1 MIYLLTLVFKTRN
14 KPYTTTLWCIC
25 EKKIKMKN
33 TLKLSFAIIL
43 ILLINGCGKN
53 EKKEQEPKE
62 TVVVQREFGKWKT
75 KNDSLVVELNT
86 KKFNNWNDLVERVG
100 KIVCNDSIPKITL
113 RTNNE
118 IRTIYF
124 HNPCWED
131 DSYKIIKSKNVF
143 EIHNDTIFKHEKGTF
158 PLDSLKSVL
167 KMDINNN
174 GINPMLS
181 ENSKK
186 LVISISYDK
195 KNEFNK
201 LLENLDKLTEQ
212 YYEITNKTDMKIWLT
227 DKDLLKS
234 LSPFKR

>member
-1 MIYLLTLVFKTRN
+1 
-14 KPYTTTLWCIC
+14 
-25 EKKIKMKN
+25 MKN
-33 TLKLSFAIIL
+33 TLKISFALIL
-43 ILLINGCGKN
+43 ILLSNGCGKV
-53 EKKEQEPKE
+53 EKKEQEPIEKE
-62 TVVVQREFGKWKT
+62 IAIVQREFGKWKT
-75 KNDSLVVELNT
+75 KNDSLGVELNT
-86 KKFNNWNDLVERVG
+86 KKFNNWNDLVERAG

-131 DSYKIIKSKNVF
+131 DSYKIIKSKNVI
-143 EIHNDTIFKHEKGTF
+143 EIHNDTIFKHKKGTF

-174 GINPMLS
+174 GINPILS
-181 ENSKK
+181 ENLKK

-201 LLENLDKLTEQ
+201 LLANLNELTEQ
-212 YYEITNKTDMKIWLT
+212 YYEITNNTDIKIWLT
-227 DKDLLKS
+227 DKEFLI
-234 LSPFKR
+234 PPAFKK

>member
-1 MIYLLTLVFKTRN
+1 
-14 KPYTTTLWCIC
+14 
-25 EKKIKMKN
+25 MKN

-62 TVVVQREFGKWKT
+62 TVVVQREFGKWET
-75 KNDSLVVELNT
+75 KNQSLGVEINI
-86 KKFNNWNDLVERVG
+86 KNFNNWMDLVERAG

-113 RTNNE
+113 RTNNK

-124 HNPCWED
+124 HNPCRED
-131 DSYKIIKSKNVF
+131 DYYKIIKSKNVI
-143 EIHNDTIFKHEKGTF
+143 EIHNDTIFKHKKGAF
-158 PLDSLKSVL
+158 PLDSLESVL
-167 KMDINNN
+167 KMDITNN

-195 KNEFNK
+195 KNEFKK

-212 YYEITNKTDMKIWLT
+212 YYEITNNTDIKIWLI
-227 DKDLLKS
+227 DKEFLK
-234 LSPFKR
+234 LPLFKK

>member
-1 MIYLLTLVFKTRN
+1 VHIQKN
-14 KPYTTTLWCIC
+14 
-25 EKKIKMKN
+25 EKMKN
-33 TLKLSFAIIL
+33 TLKMSFVIIL
-43 ILLINGCGKN
+43 TLLINGCGKV
-53 EKKEQEPKE
+53 EKKEQESIEKE
-62 TVVVQREFGKWKT
+62 TAIVQSKFGKWKT
-75 KNDSLVVELNT
+75 KNDSLGVELNT
-86 KKFNNWNDLVERVG
+86 KKYNNWNDLVERAG

-124 HNPCWED
+124 HNPCWES
-131 DSYKIIKSKNVF
+131 DSYKIVKSKNVI
-143 EIHNDTIFKHEKGTF
+143 EIHNDTIFKYEKGSF
-158 PLDSLKSVL
+158 PLDSLESVL
-167 KMDINNN
+167 KMDITNN

-212 YYEITNKTDMKIWLT
+212 YYGITKNTDIKIWLT
-227 DKDLLKS
+227 DKEFLK
-234 LSPFKR
+234 LPKFKK

>member
-1 MIYLLTLVFKTRN
+1 
-14 KPYTTTLWCIC
+14 
-25 EKKIKMKN
+25 
-33 TLKLSFAIIL
+33 
-43 ILLINGCGKN
+43 
-53 EKKEQEPKE
+53 
-62 TVVVQREFGKWKT
+62 
-75 KNDSLVVELNT
+75 
-86 KKFNNWNDLVERVG
+86 
-100 KIVCNDSIPKITL
+100 
-113 RTNNE
+113 
-118 IRTIYF
+118 
-124 HNPCWED
+124 
-131 DSYKIIKSKNVF
+131 
-143 EIHNDTIFKHEKGTF
+143 
-158 PLDSLKSVL
+158 
-167 KMDINNN
+167 MDINNN

>member
-1 MIYLLTLVFKTRN
+1 VHIQKN
-14 KPYTTTLWCIC
+14 
-25 EKKIKMKN
+25 EKMKN
-33 TLKLSFAIIL
+33 TLKMSFVIIL
-43 ILLINGCGKN
+43 TLLINGCGKV
-53 EKKEQEPKE
+53 EKKEQESIEKE
-62 TVVVQREFGKWKT
+62 TAIVQSKFGKWKT
-75 KNDSLVVELNT
+75 KNDSLGVELNT
-86 KKFNNWNDLVERVG
+86 KKYNNWNDLVERAG

-124 HNPCWED
+124 HNPCWES
-131 DSYKIIKSKNVF
+131 DSYKIVKSKNVI
-143 EIHNDTIFKHEKGTF
+143 EIHNDTIFKYEKGSF
-158 PLDSLKSVL
+158 SLDSLESVL
-167 KMDINNN
+167 KMDITNN

-212 YYEITNKTDMKIWLT
+212 YYGITKNTDIKIWLT
-227 DKDLLKS
+227 DKEFLK
-234 LSPFKR
+234 LPKFKK